1 MKEQVGEKA
10 NLKKN
15 SRKWDKDGEKAYS
28 KKWLL
33 VHLEKELQGFN
44 KKDIKKLMMALSVKS
59 IKLKELK
66 DKNRSELI
74 KELALI
80 IDCQAG
86 QENIYR
92 INLKIQLF
100 RVIKDIELSKSDRKE
115 VGSFIKVITML
126 NKINNL
132 KEKVDY
138 VWATVIS

>member
-1 MKEQVGEKA
+1 MERKYIA
-10 NLKKN
+10 N
-15 SRKWDKDGEKAYS
+15 E
-28 KKWLL
+28 KWLL

-80 IDCQAG
+80 IDRQAG
-86 QENIYR
+86 QENIYG
-92 INLKIQLF
+92 INLQIQLF
-100 RVIKDIELSKSDRKE
+100 IVIKDIELSKSDRKE
-115 VGSFIKVITML
+115 VGSFIKVITMI

-132 KEKVDY
+132 KEDVDY
-138 VWATVIS
+138 V

>member
-10 NLKKN
+10 NFKKN